1 MSTPWIIAAGVL
13 TLLVVVLATALV
25 MVMARVSELESK
37 LTQVQRQVRSLRQT
51 RTPNAATAPPP
62 PPAPA
67 ASVVVLLEAGRD
79 ADVALADDIRRSGGV
94 SVDVPTTVYVADDDT
109 GRGIAE
115 GLALEVSPFFRE
127 APLSASFPSVVVLDE
142 SGGVLASGS
151 PATVADLE
159 SLVTRRRHVHS
170 AALQ

>member
-37 LTQVQRQVRSLRQT
+37 LTRVQRQVRSLQQT
-51 RTPNAATAPPP
+51 RTPNAAPPP
-62 PPAPA
+62 PPPPPA

-79 ADVALADDIRRSGGV
+79 ADLALADDIRRSGGV

-127 APLSASFPSVVVLDE
+127 APLSDAFPSVVVLDE

-170 AALQ
+170 PALQ

>member
-25 MVMARVSELESK
+25 MVMTRVSELESA
-37 LTQVQRQVRSLRQT
+37 LTRVQRQVRSLQQT
-51 RTPNAATAPPP
+51 RTGGTASAPPP
-62 PPAPA
+62 PPPPA
-67 ASVVVLLEAGRD
+67 ASVVVLLEAARE
-79 ADVALADDIRRSGGV
+79 ADLALADDIRRSGGV
-94 SVDVPTTVYVADDDT
+94 SVDVPTTVYVADDDN
-109 GRGIAE
+109 GRAIAE

-127 APLSASFPSVVVLDE
+127 APLSNAFPSVVVLDE

-159 SLVTRRRHVHS
+159 SLVTRHRHVHS
-170 AALQ
+170 GALQ